1 MKPVLRLLVLLLLVP
16 ALGQENG
23 LAQSKADLVG
33 TWKLVSVLYVM
44 DNGQTN
50 KEPYGPHPTGL
61 VTYTADDRMMAM
73 IAFDGRKPL
82 SVNDYITA
90 PAEERAQAF
99 ATFVAY
105 AGRYTFTGDKVVHH
119 VEVSSLQNLVHTDQ
133 VRLVT
138 LKGDRLSLRMP
149 SSPVGGVS
157 HDAELVFERI
167 KEEPTR

>member
-33 TWKLVSVLYVM
+33 TWKLVSVSYVM
-44 DNGQTN
+44 PNGQTN

-61 VTYTADDRMMAM
+61 ITYTAGDRMMA
-73 IAFDGRKPL
+73 RKPL

-105 AGRYTFTGDKVVHH
+105 AGRYTFTGDKVIHH
-119 VEVSSLQNLVHTDQ
+119 VEVASLQNLVHTDQ
-133 VRLVT
+133 VRLVILQGDKLT
-138 LKGDRLSLRMP
+138 LSTL

-157 HDAELVFERI
+157 HNAELVFERI
-167 KEEPTR
+167 K